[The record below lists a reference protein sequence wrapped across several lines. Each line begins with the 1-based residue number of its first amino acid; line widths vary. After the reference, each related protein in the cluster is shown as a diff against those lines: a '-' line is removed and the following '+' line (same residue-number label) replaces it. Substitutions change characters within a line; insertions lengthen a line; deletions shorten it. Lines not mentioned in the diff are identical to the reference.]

1 MTSFLDRLD
10 PCLELFP
17 ERSSSLSSYLS
28 PTTVLP
34 LPPLSA
40 FHTVR
45 KKSPAINPTPYPRAW
60 YRRGL
65 AGVSFL
71 RFCLGSTRFIDI
83 TCPAGLSSAE
93 CPSVNHLVFA
103 NLFTKIA
110 RQHALVDFMKRS
122 SKTRVNFRDLMCYR
136 IEHSICQKA
145 NK

>member
-1 MTSFLDRLD
+1 MTSFLGRLD

-28 PTTVLP
+28 TPTTVLP
-34 LPPLSA
+34 CHPCAGA

-45 KKSPAINPTPYPRAW
+45 KKSPAINPTSYPRAW
-60 YRRGL
+60 YCRGL

-93 CPSVNHLVFA
+93 CPSVDHLVFA

-110 RQHALVDFMKRS
+110 RQHALVDFTKRS
-122 SKTRVNFRDLMCYR
+122 LKTRVNFRDLMCYR
-136 IEHSICQKA
+136 IAFNLPES
-145 NK
+145 